1 MTTTTAALPD
11 DEDMRQLLELLQ
23 QHLGPLEASK
33 LSLTTSIN
41 HDLGCDGDDATELM
55 SDLTE
60 RCSIEFVDY
69 DAYRYF
75 SPEGYDLMRWRRS
88 KERMG
93 KIPLTLAMMYHT
105 IKAKRWKTDE
115 IEALTKVF

>member
-1 MTTTTAALPD
+1 MTNTTAALAD
-11 DEDMRQLLELLQ
+11 DKDMRQLLELLQ

-55 SDLTE
+55 ADLAE
-60 RCSIEFVDY
+60 RFPIEFVDY

-88 KERMG
+88 KDRRGQVPMT
-93 KIPLTLAMMYHT
+93 IAMVHHA
-105 IKAKRWKTDE
+105 IKVERWKTAE
-115 IEALTKVF
+115 LETLT